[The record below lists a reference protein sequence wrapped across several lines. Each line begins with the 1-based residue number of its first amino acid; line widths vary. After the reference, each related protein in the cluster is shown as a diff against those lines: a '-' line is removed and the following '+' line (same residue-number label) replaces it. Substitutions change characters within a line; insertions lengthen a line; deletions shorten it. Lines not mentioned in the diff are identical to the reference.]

1 MIIDLKVINTI
12 SKFHQF
18 TYSNL
23 VRILSLGYCFLYV
36 CVRGGGDKLGRL
48 ASVSYL
54 PRRGRKASL

>member
-1 MIIDLKVINTI
+1 MIIDLKVINTM

-18 TYSNL
+18 TYLNL
-23 VRILSLGYCFLYV
+23 VTILSLVYCFLYV
-36 CVRGGGDKLGRL
+36 CEGGGDKLGRL